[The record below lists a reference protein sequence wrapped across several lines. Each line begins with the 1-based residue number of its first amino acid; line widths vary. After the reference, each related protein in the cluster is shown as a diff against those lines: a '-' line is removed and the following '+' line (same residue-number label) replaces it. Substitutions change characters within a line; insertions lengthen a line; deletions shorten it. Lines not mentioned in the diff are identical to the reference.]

1 MTPTSLES
9 ILIDIPMPQMGES
22 ITEATIVKW
31 HKSVGDSVRVDE
43 TVLEIST
50 AKVEAEIP
58 SPCDGI
64 IVQILYNV
72 DDTVDVDTIIA
83 RIAPPGTPQ
92 ELIEKHTST
101 PGQPKA
107 RKVEE
112 PEVPAREPFE
122 REQSDAD
129 RQRSREQEVEIE
141 RERLLRRRSTPLV
154 RSMLRELGIDAS
166 LITGTGS
173 HGRITKDDVLRFLE
187 QPRDEK
193 TVGVE
198 TIPDSSQAPPPVL
211 KPPRKD
217 DPLGLPVGGA
227 LTLEGQRVEFGPG
240 LGDLVEPMTTMRRA
254 IGRHMIYS
262 LQTSPHAYT
271 VFEADMT
278 NVVKL
283 RQRLKDDF
291 EATYKAKLTPLA
303 FLTRAVVEALI
314 QYPILNSSVDDKNNI
329 LYHRQINIGIA
340 VAVKEGLIVPVI
352 RNCELKT
359 IPEIAI
365 AISDLATR
373 ARNRQLKPHEVEG
386 GTFTISS
393 PGAKGSLMG
402 MPIISQPQIAL
413 IHMGGIQKRVVAIED
428 ADGNDIIAIRHKVIM
443 TLALDHRVIDGWVCD
458 SFMASIRDRLESG
471 QFDVMDDGS

>member
-1 MTPTSLES
+1 
-9 ILIDIPMPQMGES
+9 MPQMGES

-31 HKSVGDSVRVDE
+31 HKAVGDTVRVDE

-58 SPCDGI
+58 SPCDG
-64 IVQILYNV
+64 VMAEILYTV

-83 RIAPPGTPQ
+83 RIAPPGTR
-92 ELIEKHTST
+92 IEDINKLAPSDTE
-101 PGQPKA
+101 GKA
-107 RKVEE
+107 RRPEE
-112 PEVPAREPFE
+112 PETPARQPFE
-122 REQSDAD
+122 REGQSEED
-129 RQRSREQEVEIE
+129 RRQTREQETEIE

-173 HGRITKDDVLRFLE
+173 HGRITKDDVLRFLNT
-187 QPRDEK
+187 PRDEK

-198 TIPDSSQAPPPVL
+198 RIPDSSPVAPPVL
-211 KPPRKD
+211 KPPRKN

-240 LGDLVEPMTTMRRA
+240 LGDLVEPMTQLRRA
-254 IGRHMIYS
+254 IGRHMVYS

-283 RQRLKDDF
+283 REAKKAEF
-291 EATYKAKLTPLA
+291 EKTYKAKLTPLA

-314 QYPILNSSVDDKNNI
+314 QYPVLNSSVDEKNNI
-329 LYHRQINIGIA
+329 LYHRQINVGIA
-340 VAVKEGLIVPVI
+340 VAVKDGLIVPVI

-359 IPEIAI
+359 IPEIAL

-373 ARNRQLKPHEVEG
+373 ARNRQLKPTEVEG

-428 ADGNDIIAIRHKVIM
+428 ADGNDIIAIRHRVIM
-443 TLALDHRVIDGWVCD
+443 TLGLDHRVIDGWVCD
-458 SFMASIRDRLESG
+458 SFMATIRDRLESG
-471 QFDVMDDGS
+471 KFDVMDDGS